1 MLHEWRSRIAAT
13 TSAINYLILSKA
25 QEMVFSLKAYLSPNT
40 YYYYNLM
47 VNRISKYL
55 KILDW
60 DLKISWFRTLMLYF
74 VVFPSIYSYYTFHK
88 KKNFLI
94 FYIRPMHWD
103 DYILLMSDAWRLLFF
118 VTTLFKRLHLWP
130 LQWCQIKKCKCWEI
144 LINWLIN

>member
-40 YYYYNLM
+40 YYNYNLM

-74 VVFPSIYSYYTFHK
+74 VVFRFSSPSIYSYYTFHK
-88 KKNFLI
+88 KKKLFNFL
-94 FYIRPMHWD
+94 YTTNALRRLHT
-103 DYILLMSDAWRLLFF
+103 SDEWRVKITFF
-118 VTTLFKRLHLWP
+118 CDHFVQALASVTTSMVPNQEMQMLRD
-130 LQWCQIKKCKCWEI
+130 
-144 LINWLIN
+144 IN